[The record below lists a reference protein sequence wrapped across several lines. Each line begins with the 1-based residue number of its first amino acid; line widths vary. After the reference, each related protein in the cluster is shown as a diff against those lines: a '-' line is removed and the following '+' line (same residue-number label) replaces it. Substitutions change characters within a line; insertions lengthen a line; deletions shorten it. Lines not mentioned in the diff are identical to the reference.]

1 VINSTKTA
9 NPEVREIP
17 LTDGLVATVDA
28 EDYESVA
35 GLKWEAKRGP
45 RGEIYAIT
53 RFRDAAGKAKF
64 VSMHRYL
71 TAAAPG
77 RLIYHLDRN
86 RLNNSRRT
94 NLRVRPAPSATVKGK
109 RQGRRVKGVTMTPWG
124 TYRVSI
130 RQKYVGSRKTLEEA
144 ALLYDSEALKAW
156 GDAAVL
162 NFPDL
167 ARASA

>member
-1 VINSTKTA
+1 VNNPTKTI
-9 NPEVREIP
+9 ELMEIP
-17 LTDGLVATVDA
+17 LTDALVATVDP
-28 EDYESVA
+28 EDYEAVA

-53 RFRDAAGKAKF
+53 RFQDSSGKAKF

-71 TAAAPG
+71 MAAAPG

-86 RLNNSRRT
+86 RLNNSRQT
-94 NLRVRPAPSATVKGK
+94 NLRVRPAPSTTVKGK

-124 TYRVSI
+124 TYRVTI
-130 RQKYVGSRKTLEEA
+130 QRKYVGSRKTLEEA
-144 ALLYDSEALKAW
+144 ALLYDAEALKTW